1 MCTWPTA
8 TAQVLGSTELSVN
21 KERGYPRG
29 LWPLESVPVENYF
42 SIVTKLVAGN
52 FGALFSLSFVF
63 SSPVAWAAAFT
74 LPGRQGR
81 VAVFVIILFCL
92 LAGLGIFV

>member
-1 MCTWPTA
+1 M
-8 TAQVLGSTELSVN
+8 
-21 KERGYPRG
+21 
-29 LWPLESVPVENYF
+29 
-42 SIVTKLVAGN
+42 TKLVPGN

>member
-1 MCTWPTA
+1 M
-8 TAQVLGSTELSVN
+8 
-21 KERGYPRG
+21 
-29 LWPLESVPVENYF
+29 ENCF
-42 SIVTKLVAGN
+42 SLVTKLVPGN
-52 FGALFSLSFVF
+52 FGALFLLSFVF